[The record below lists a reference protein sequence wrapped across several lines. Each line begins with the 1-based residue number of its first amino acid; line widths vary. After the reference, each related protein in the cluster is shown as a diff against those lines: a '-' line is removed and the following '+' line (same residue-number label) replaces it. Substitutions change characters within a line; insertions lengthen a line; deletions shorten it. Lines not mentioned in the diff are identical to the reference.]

1 MNLARLI
8 KDEFAELGNADLI
21 KLKKIE
27 SEMLIWKFENK
38 RYE

>member
-1 MNLARLI
+1 
-8 KDEFAELGNADLI
+8 LI

-38 RYE
+38 RYEWFK